1 MNNLNFSNIETVLRK
16 RLQKTYERDMPA
28 IFGAG
33 DFITIRTN
41 SGFHQKSFEVS
52 ISSLSTNPVVDTW
65 TPVEGHSINERRVK
79 YIELTPD
86 DLSKLII
93 KYYMEVYE

>member
-1 MNNLNFSNIETVLRK
+1 MSNLNFSNIETVLRK
-16 RLQKTYERDMPA
+16 RLQKTYEGDMPA

-41 SGFHQKSFEVS
+41 SGFHHKSFEVS

-65 TPVEGHSINERRVK
+65 TLVKGYHINARKVK

-86 DLSKLII
+86 NLSKLII